1 MEKKKKPTQCDRIM
15 RHFEKY
21 GSITP
26 NEAASRYGIRRLA
39 SRINDLKSRG
49 VAITTEMVKG
59 KNKYNETTR
68 YAKYRLAE
76 EKEN

>member
-1 MEKKKKPTQCDRIM
+1 MKKMTQCDRIM

-26 NEAASRYGIRRLA
+26 NEATSRYGIRRLA

-59 KNKYNETTR
+59 KNRYGEATR
-68 YAKYRLAE
+68 FAKYSLAE
-76 EKEN
+76 EEK